1 MVKISS
7 LLTAALFGAVA
18 MAMPVAKPDVV
29 VVTVYKTALAV
40 PTPVVNNVVVKTVYE
55 TVYAQAANVPSLIPH
70 KPQPS
75 AVPVVSVVQPAPIV
89 SAVQP
94 AAPAPVVSAVQP
106 AAPAPVVSAVQPA
119 APAPVVTLVAVP
131 TKTVAP
137 ATPSAAPSQAPSSGS
152 WQTDMLNQV
161 NAVRAK
167 AGKAALTLSS
177 QLNTI
182 AQSHSQYMSSTSD
195 MTHSDPAGSLGT
207 RAAGAGLQWMGAAEN
222 IAWNQQNVAQVMDA
236 WINSPGHYANMV
248 GDYNSVGFGVSN
260 LYWTQDFIKN

>member
-55 TVYAQAANVPSLIPH
+55 TVYAQAANVPTLIAH
-70 KPQPS
+70 KPQSS
-75 AVPVVSVVQPAPIV
+75 AAPVVS
-89 SAVQP
+89 AVK
-94 AAPAPVVSAVQP
+94 PAPVVSAVQP
-106 AAPAPVVSAVQPA
+106 VAPAPVAPA
-119 APAPVVTLVAVP
+119 PVAPAPVVTPVAVP

-137 ATPSAAPSQAPSSGS
+137 ATPSAAPSAAPSNGS

-207 RAAGAGLQWMGAAEN
+207 RAAAAGLQWMGAAEN